1 MIILITLNPLRKKQ
15 GLILLCVVAG
25 FGLCI
30 ITFGLSDLYVLS
42 FFALLV
48 AGMLDGI
55 SVIIRGTILQLTTP
69 DEMRGRVSSVNSM
82 FINSSNELGQFES
95 GMTAKIF
102 GGAQPAIIFGG
113 IMTVVVVIISWIKAP
128 RLRKF
133 EY

>member
-1 MIILITLNPLRKKQ
+1 MITLNPLRKNQ
-15 GLILLCVVAG
+15 GLILLCVVGG

-30 ITFGLSDLYVLS
+30 ITFGLSDFYMLS
-42 FFALLV
+42 FFALLI

-55 SVIIRGTILQLTTP
+55 SVIIRGTVLQLTTP

-95 GMTAKIF
+95 GVTAKIF

-113 IMTVVVVIISWIKAP
+113 IMTVIVVIISWFRAP